1 MSASRPTRR
10 ERLDQADRDQA
21 RSVFAAI
28 LKRLLLNM
36 PGARAAILVDADGES
51 VDYAGLLDPFEIKV
65 IAAHWQIVIDRMEAP
80 SGHVQLRQISI
91 RAQNKSFIVRKLEDR
106 YVLVVAL
113 ARRGAFPTP
122 PRALDEAHA
131 RLRKEAGWE
140 APGATRL
147 WHRVEVSPSEND
159 AYRPEKLRVAA
170 RWRSAEVLGTMT
182 GLSPAER
189 GYQVRLDSGAEL
201 GLVRERFGA
210 WYADQELNDD

>member
-1 MSASRPTRR
+1 MSTPRPTRR
-10 ERLDQADRDQA
+10 ERLEQADRDQA

-28 LKRLLLNM
+28 LKRLILNM
-36 PGARAAILVDADGES
+36 PGARAAILVDAGGES

-65 IAAHWQIVIDRMEAP
+65 VAAHWQIVIDRMDAP
-80 SGHVQLRQISI
+80 SGHGDVRQLFIQS
-91 RAQNKSFIVRKLEDR
+91 QNKSFIVRKLDDG

-113 ARRGAFPTP
+113 ARLGAFPTP
-122 PRALDEAHA
+122 PRALDDAHA

-140 APGATRL
+140 VPGATRL
-147 WHRVEVSPSEND
+147 WYRVDVSPTEND
-159 AYRPEKLRVAA
+159 AHRPEKLRVAE
-170 RWRSAEVLGTMT
+170 RWRSAEVLGAMT
-182 GLSPAER
+182 SLSPTER